1 MHEKKPRPKPT
12 EEEPAEKDKAW
23 EKPQPDWLRC
33 KVCNKVVK
41 GEEALKMHM
50 KTSSRCGAY
59 RGESTRDPCPLCG
72 KMISKGEWPE
82 GLPCCREAKAVL
94 RSRSRSPK
102 RKADVVDVEVPRQS
116 PCSQVVIIA
125 QYLHVCSTGG
135 APEF

>member
-33 KVCNKVVK
+33 KVCNKAVK

-82 GLPCCREAKAVL
+82 GLPCCREAKA
-94 RSRSRSPK
+94 K
-102 RKADVVDVEVPRQS
+102 EWERKATCSSQEPQS
-116 PCSQVVIIA
+116 LPSEA
-125 QYLHVCSTGG
+125 QG
-135 APEF
+135 